1 MSALQEQYKVLV
13 KEKLADS
20 GVNLLRERFDVDL
33 GVDWSDEELAE
44 RIGGY
49 HGILIR
55 SATQLTA

>member
-1 MSALQEQYKVLV
+1 MSVLTEQYKVLV

-44 RIGGY
+44 RI
-49 HGILIR
+49 R
-55 SATQLTA
+55 MPW